1 MINDDSGGSQKL
13 SPPDEGRRATASL
26 LSHQHSLYPTL
37 VQLRHF
43 GTLFPRRFFL
53 EVPCKGRECFERKEV
68 CRCKSGSRVVAE
80 TEVEVD
86 GSDEVTNKS
95 RNSRLS
101 AVPGYAC
108 LVDLT
113 NTVVS
118 ERWHYQT

>member
-1 MINDDSGGSQKL
+1 MMIPVVVESYHPLTRKE
-13 SPPDEGRRATASL
+13 DERQQVL
-26 LSHQHSLYPTL
+26 LRHQHSLHPTL

-53 EVPCKGRECFERKEV
+53 EVPCKGRECFEQKEV

-95 RNSRLS
+95 QNSRWWCGSWVWLF
-101 AVPGYAC
+101 G
-108 LVDLT
+108 
-113 NTVVS
+113 
-118 ERWHYQT
+118 

>member
-1 MINDDSGGSQKL
+1 VQMQERQQSSG
-13 SPPDEGRRATASL
+13 RN
-26 LSHQHSLYPTL
+26 
-37 VQLRHF
+37 
-43 GTLFPRRFFL
+43 
-53 EVPCKGRECFERKEV
+53 
-68 CRCKSGSRVVAE
+68 
-80 TEVEVD
+80 EVEVD

-95 RNSRLS
+95 QNSRLS